1 MKLFKAILFYPI
13 SLIYGLVVNI
23 RNTLF
28 DLNIFKSEEFE
39 IPVISV
45 GNITVGGTGK
55 TPTTEYLIRLLQ
67 DNYKLA
73 ILSRGYMR
81 KTKGFILANQDS
93 SVETIGDEP
102 YQVQKKFPDITVA
115 VDEKRVRGIKKIQEL
130 KKDIDVIILDDAFQH
145 RSVKPGFSILL
156 IDYTQPFFEDSFLPY
171 GRLRD
176 NPKEKHRAN
185 IILVTKA
192 PKDIKPIDMRI
203 MATNLELRAYQS
215 LHFSSL
221 IYSQLLPVFNNSITS
236 IEIDSL
242 KEKKYTILLVTGI
255 GNFKPVLEYCNNTV
269 TKVIHLPFKDH
280 HKYTKKDIQLISEKY
295 KSINAENK
303 LILTTE
309 KDAGKIRNIQFKDNE
324 IKNKLFYC
332 PIEFT
337 ILNNEKEDIDKQII
351 NYVKKDKSQYRFITT
366 KRQY

>member
-1 MKLFKAILFYPI
+1 MKFFKVILLYPV

-28 DLNIFKSEEFE
+28 DLKIFKSEEFE

-55 TPTTEYLIRLLQ
+55 TPTTEYIIRLLQ

-73 ILSRGYMR
+73 ILSRGYKR
-81 KTKGFILANQDS
+81 KTKGFILANKNS
-93 SVETIGDEP
+93 TIESIGDEP
-102 YQVQKKFPDITVA
+102 YQVQQKFPNITVA
-115 VDEKRVRGIKKIQEL
+115 VDEKRVRGIKKLQEL
-130 KKDIDVIILDDAFQH
+130 NKAIEVIILDDAFQH
-145 RSVKPGFSILL
+145 RSVNPGFSILL

-176 NPKEKHRAN
+176 SPKEKDRADV
-185 IILVTKA
+185 ILVTKV

-203 MATNLELRAYQS
+203 MATNLVLKAYQS

-221 IYSQLLPVFNNSITS
+221 IYSQLLPVFNNTITS
-236 IEIDSL
+236 IEIESL
-242 KEKKYTILLVTGI
+242 KEKEYTVLLITGI
-255 GNFKPVLEYCNNTV
+255 GNFKPVLEYCNNTISKLV
-269 TKVIHLPFKDH
+269 HLPFKDH
-280 HKYTKKDIQLISEKY
+280 HKYTKKDIQLVSEKY
-295 KSINAENK
+295 KSISAENK

-309 KDAGKIRNIQFKDNE
+309 KDAGKIRSITFDDNE

-337 ILNNEKEDIDKQII
+337 ILNNEKEDLDKQII
-351 NYVKKDKSQYRFITT
+351 SYVKKDKSQYRFITT